1 MVNAS
6 TRSIGFTQS
15 AWSVRN
21 VLHIDLVG
29 LKAGADV
36 IITKRRSP
44 GAADV
49 AEKVY
54 TRDLFGVD

>member
-1 MVNAS
+1 M
-6 TRSIGFTQS
+6 
-15 AWSVRN
+15 RN
-21 VLHIDLVG
+21 VLHIDPVG

>member
-1 MVNAS
+1 
-6 TRSIGFTQS
+6 
-15 AWSVRN
+15 
-21 VLHIDLVG
+21 VLHTDLVG

-36 IITKRRSP
+36 IITNRHGP
-44 GAADV
+44 ELADL